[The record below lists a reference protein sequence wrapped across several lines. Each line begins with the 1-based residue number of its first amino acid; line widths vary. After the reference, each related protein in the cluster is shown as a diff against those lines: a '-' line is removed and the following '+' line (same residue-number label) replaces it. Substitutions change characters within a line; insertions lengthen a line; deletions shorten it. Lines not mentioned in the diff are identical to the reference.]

1 MFALPWI
8 EQRSS
13 VTVSFDSHR
22 NKLLH
27 TPLPQTSTVVVVV
40 VVVAVVVVV
49 FGHNTTVGSDVTVHS
64 GKPQVVVVVDPRP
77 QDTVH

>member
-13 VTVSFDSHR
+13 VTVAFDSHR

-27 TPLPQTSTVVVVV
+27 TPLPPTSTVVVVV
-40 VVVAVVVVV
+40 AVVVVVVV

-64 GKPQVVVVVDPRP
+64 GKPQVVVVVNPRP

>member
-13 VTVSFDSHR
+13 VTVAFDSHR

-27 TPLPQTSTVVVVV
+27 PPLPPTSTVVVVV
-40 VVVAVVVVV
+40 VVVVVV

>member
-13 VTVSFDSHR
+13 VTVSFHSHR

-27 TPLPQTSTVVVVV
+27 TPLPPTSIVVVVV
-40 VVVAVVVVV
+40 VDVVAVV

-64 GKPQVVVVVDPRP
+64 GKPQVVVVVNPRP